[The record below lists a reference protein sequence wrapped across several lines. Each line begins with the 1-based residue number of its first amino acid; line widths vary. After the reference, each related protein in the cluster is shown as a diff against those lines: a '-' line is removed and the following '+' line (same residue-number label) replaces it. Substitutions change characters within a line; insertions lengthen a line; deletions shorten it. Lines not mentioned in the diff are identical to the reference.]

1 MSVQFG
7 YFLTVLDYE
16 NAQTY
21 IYRFTKDMYNHY
33 NEENS
38 WEDLIFKTLGFR
50 EVDVYWM
57 CGKAT
62 RIESI
67 TEPIT
72 WSIND

>member
-38 WEDLIFKTLGFR
+38 WEDLIFCFQCVR
-50 EVDVYWM
+50 
-57 CGKAT
+57 AHST
-62 RIESI
+62 RI

>member
-1 MSVQFG
+1 MKNRARFNDQE
-7 YFLTVLDYE
+7 DYYHIIDIIARSYGTLPSE
-16 NAQTY
+16 
-21 IYRFTKDMYNHY
+21 IKKL
-33 NEENS
+33 S

-50 EVDVYWM
+50 EEDVYWM